1 MGELLAV
8 LADIHGNIW
17 ALDAALADIRRRG
30 ITRIVDLGDSV
41 NGPLEPGATA
51 ERLMQEQIESLC
63 GNDDRVLFPSSGL
76 STPRLEYVR
85 HVLTPEQMA
94 WLQSQP
100 ATRVIDG
107 DILLCHGTP
116 ASDEVYLLEEPLS
129 QGSSVLKETQAIAQ
143 ALSQVAQPAICC
155 GHSHM
160 PRAVYLPSGQLVV
173 NPGSVGL
180 PAYTMD
186 EPFPH
191 KMESGSPHA
200 KYAILSRVQEQWT
213 VSHMAVPYDWHKAAA
228 RARENERSDWAV
240 WLESG
245 RA

>member
-1 MGELLAV
+1 MEDTLAV
-8 LADIHGNIW
+8 LADIHGNMW
-17 ALDAALADIRRRG
+17 ALEAVLADIRRRG
-30 ITRIVDLGDSV
+30 ITRVVDLGDSL

-51 ERLMQEQIESLC
+51 ELLMQEQIESLC
-63 GNDDRVLFPSSGL
+63 GNDDWVIFPPSGRSSP
-76 STPRLEYVR
+76 TLEYVR
-85 HVLTPEQMA
+85 SALTPKQMA

-100 ATRVIDG
+100 ATRIIDG
-107 DILLCHGTP
+107 HILLCHGTP
-116 ASDEVYLLEEPLS
+116 QSDEVYLLEEPLP
-129 QGSSVLKETQAIAQ
+129 QGSVLKETQAIQ
-143 ALSQVAQPAICC
+143 SALAQVAQPVVFC

-160 PRAVYLPSGQLVV
+160 PRAVYLPTGQLVV

-180 PAYTMD
+180 PAYTMT

-200 KYAILSRVQEQWT
+200 KYAILSQSGKQWA
-213 VSHMAVPYDWHKAAA
+213 VGHIAVPYDWRKAAA
-228 RARENERSDWAV
+228 RAQENNRPDWAA